1 MSEDK
6 RSPFSEEFNLLGA
19 VVDLTKAAAGS
30 IAVHNK
36 PSRIDDLKALVQS
49 ICESET
55 VALST
60 LETLKGRLL
69 YAAGHIWTLLAA
81 CNST

>member
-19 VVDLTKAAAGS
+19 VVDLTEAAAGS

-36 PSRIDDLKALVQS
+36 PSKDR
-49 ICESET
+49 
-55 VALST
+55 
-60 LETLKGRLL
+60 
-69 YAAGHIWTLLAA
+69 
-81 CNST
+81 